1 MQQRSLR
8 NQSPAVRKTRTR
20 LRFRNI
26 ALACL
31 LATLAGLGH
40 PGFAQNSNPTAGADG
55 PKRSPAIGPQTR
67 GSAATRAKPDR
78 SRRQNRLPAN
88 GGQVIDPANPN
99 QSGDNNGS
107 PDDSGKDDGESQGP
121 QRKAFD
127 PEEERRTRA
136 SIQAYID
143 PLIKDLMSELRI
155 PGAAIAIVR
164 RDRVYMLQGYGF
176 GDLTGKA
183 RVDAI
188 RTRFPVGRV
197 SAALTAAAV
206 LHAHDRG
213 LLGLKAPADSY
224 LEYPLPRPLG
234 ARLSVEDLLLRE
246 TGFAAVGENG
256 GYAAP
261 GLAPGLDEYL
271 KRTRPAYRRRDS
283 GPSDYEINLLGR
295 ILERQSRL
303 SFAAHLEQFFFR
315 PIGMNRSSFDY
326 LNPQNAAS
334 NIPSGD
340 SNATQTAADQ
350 NAPAGQARPYRYEP
364 AAAAGGE
371 GRYIQLPAR
380 YFAPAPALGLST
392 TAGDMARYLV
402 MLLDGGRFGQA
413 RLLAKDSAS
422 RVLDLRDDDRF
433 LRPSYRYGLEPLLA
447 DAQNSNT
454 VRDAKSQSLVVS
466 SRRALINRGDLPG
479 YTAALLFAPDQEYGV
494 FLAANSGSPQF
505 RERVLQAFLKR
516 FVFP

>member
-8 NQSPAVRKTRTR
+8 NQSPAVRQTRTL
-20 LRFRNI
+20 LRFRTV

-31 LATLAGLGH
+31 LASLALLGH

-88 GGQVIDPANPN
+88 GAQPIDPANPN

-107 PDDSGKDDGESQGP
+107 PTDSGKGDANSTNGDDSRDPG
-121 QRKAFD
+121 RKAFD
-127 PEEERRTRA
+127 PEEDRRTRA
-136 SIQAYID
+136 SIQAYLD

-213 LLGLKAPADSY
+213 LLGLQAPADSY

-234 ARLSVEDLLLRE
+234 TRLRVEDLLLRE
-246 TGFAAVGENG
+246 TGFAAVGANG

-271 KRTRPAYRRRDS
+271 KRTRPAYSRRDS

-303 SFAAHLEQFFFR
+303 AFAAHLEQFFFR

-326 LNPQNAAS
+326 LNPQNASS
-334 NIPSGD
+334 NARSGD
-340 SNATQTAADQ
+340 TTRDSATAQPAADQ
-350 NAPAGQARPYRYEP
+350 NAPAGQARPYRYES
-364 AAAAGGE
+364 AAVTGGE
-371 GRYIQLPAR
+371 GRFIQLPAR

-402 MLLDGGRFGQA
+402 ML
-413 RLLAKDSAS
+413 
-422 RVLDLRDDDRF
+422 
-433 LRPSYRYGLEPLLA
+433 
-447 DAQNSNT
+447 
-454 VRDAKSQSLVVS
+454 
-466 SRRALINRGDLPG
+466 
-479 YTAALLFAPDQEYGV
+479 
-494 FLAANSGSPQF
+494 
-505 RERVLQAFLKR
+505 
-516 FVFP
+516 